1 MTFLQ
6 ALYGSQY
13 QEITQRGGDGSKGRI
28 NGNMFLSAFIVLL
41 IIVLTAS
48 FAVISSAASVS
59 FLNNLLNDYSIV
71 SGKLTGKLLAIP
83 LYIAVYF
90 IVSKTIGT
98 KENYNRIIE
107 KFSQLP
113 EDIRKKANAKIL
125 IPFFILLALLIVL
138 IIIS

>member
-13 QEITQRGGDGSKGRI
+13 QEITQRGGDGNKGRI

-48 FAVISSAASVS
+48 FAEFSSVS
-59 FLNNLLNDYSIV
+59 LSFSNNLLNDYSIV
-71 SGKLTGKLLAIP
+71 SGKIIGKLLAFP
-83 LYIAVYF
+83 LFLAIYF

-107 KFSQLP
+107 KFNQLP

-138 IIIS
+138 IVIS

>member
-113 EDIRKKANAKIL
+113 EDIKKKANAKIL

-138 IIIS
+138 IVIS

>member
-59 FLNNLLNDYSIV
+59 FLNNLLNDYNIV

>member
-28 NGNMFLSAFIVLL
+28 NGNMFLSAIIVLL

-71 SGKLTGKLLAIP
+71 SGKLAGKLLAVP
-83 LYIAVYF
+83 LYIVVYF

-98 KENYNRIIE
+98 KENYNRILE

-113 EDIRKKANAKIL
+113 EDTKKKANVKIL

>member
-1 MTFLQ
+1 MTYLQ

-13 QEITQRGGDGSKGRI
+13 QEIIQKGGDGSKGRI

-41 IIVLTAS
+41 VIVLSAS
-48 FAVISSAASVS
+48 FAEFSSAYSVS
-59 FLNNLLNDYSIV
+59 FFNNLLNDYRIV
-71 SGKLTGKLLAIP
+71 SGKLIGKLLAVP
-83 LYIAVYF
+83 LFFAVYF

-98 KENYNRIIE
+98 KENYDRIIE

-113 EDIRKKANAKIL
+113 EDIKKKANVKIL